1 MKEKIYTIPVND
13 AFLSGDECPFCFLER
28 QEENRAL
35 RYVAGP
41 GASYMEP
48 EVRAA
53 TDCTGFCRTHTKKLY
68 DFGNTLGSALIL
80 QTYYAGILEN
90 LQAEAARFE
99 APPPKKLFQKKQL
112 PDKERYWQ
120 RLRSQVDSCYICDK
134 IDSNMERYYDTFFF
148 LLKEEEFRRRV
159 ENCKGFCLDHF
170 TRLLQTAEEKLPN
183 AHREWFYATV
193 FSLMEENLCRVK
205 EDLDWLIAKF
215 DYRNAGADWKNSQDA
230 LQRAMQ
236 KLQGGYPADAPFK
249 NE

>member
-13 AFLSGDECPFCFLER
+13 AFLSGDECPFCFLE
-28 QEENRAL
+28 QEEERRAL

-53 TDCTGFCRTHTKKLY
+53 TDRTGFCRTHMKKLY

-80 QTYYAGILEN
+80 QTYYAGILEE
-90 LQAEAARFE
+90 LQCEATDPDVPA
-99 APPPKKLFQKKQL
+99 PKKLFQKKQ
-112 PDKERYWQ
+112 PTVQDRYWQ
-120 RLRSQVDSCYICDK
+120 RLREKVDRCYICDK
-134 IDSNMERYYDTFFF
+134 IDYNMERYFDTFFA

-159 ENCKGFCLDHF
+159 ESCKGFCLDHF
-170 TRLLQTAEEKLPN
+170 ARLLQTAEEKLPN
-183 AHREWFYATV
+183 AQREWFYATV
-193 FSLMEENLCRVK
+193 YPLMEKNLCRVK
-205 EDLDWLIAKF
+205 EDLDWLVAKF

-230 LQRAMQ
+230 LQRTMQ
-236 KLQGGYPADAPFK
+236 KLQGGYPADDPFR